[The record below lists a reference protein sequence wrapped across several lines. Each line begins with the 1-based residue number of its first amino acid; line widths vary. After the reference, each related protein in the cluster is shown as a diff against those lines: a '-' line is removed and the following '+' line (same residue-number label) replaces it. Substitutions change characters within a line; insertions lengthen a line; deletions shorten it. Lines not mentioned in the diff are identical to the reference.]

1 MLMTSWKIINCFKA
15 LAHYKESHNK
25 FSIKIVAKMV
35 AHKKNRGKNRHSCY
49 QKLQCVWTITTFL
62 QFQLQYSR
70 SFMVQLSIQHT
81 SLIREEYLIIQMRFQ
96 SNDELFASVC
106 REPLPNILHHSSQS
120 FIIAQCCESIQSE
133 MLYKAYTLV
142 QSNHNLTTFSIT
154 QSYSLLLSVSGL
166 LTDSVQLTLFLDYY
180 NQV

>member
-1 MLMTSWKIINCFKA
+1 
-15 LAHYKESHNK
+15 
-25 FSIKIVAKMV
+25 
-35 AHKKNRGKNRHSCY
+35 
-49 QKLQCVWTITTFL
+49 
-62 QFQLQYSR
+62 
-70 SFMVQLSIQHT
+70 
-81 SLIREEYLIIQMRFQ
+81 MRFQ

-120 FIIAQCCESIQSE
+120 FIIAQCCESIQRE

-166 LTDSVQLTLFLDYY
+166 LTDSVKLTLFLDYY
-180 NQV
+180 NQVWHSAIIWWVDEQCIKLFPFWITQNIAKDLSSILKKGVKLSYFIWYFRTLPIFPNLYIPFFSF